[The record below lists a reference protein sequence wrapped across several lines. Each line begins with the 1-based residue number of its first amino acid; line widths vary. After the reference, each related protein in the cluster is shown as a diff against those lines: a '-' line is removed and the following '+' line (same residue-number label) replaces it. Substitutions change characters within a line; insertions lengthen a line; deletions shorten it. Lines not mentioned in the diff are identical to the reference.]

1 LTFSEKFSKIISDN
15 MNMMK
20 KEKGV
25 LIKYCKS
32 IFLIGNLL
40 FFLLACA
47 KQSPAPPIR
56 APIKWGWDGNLSP
69 YKLQRQEV
77 EKRVIDYSNLV
88 SEVECVKIAKES
100 AIEANNKRDTGWKFF
115 IPGLIISLASPVG
128 LLAGKE
134 AGTAVTIG
142 ILGVGAFGMI
152 VGGVNLA
159 QASARFIDAINAY
172 NAYFEKECK

>member
-1 LTFSEKFSKIISDN
+1 LTFSEKFSKIVSDN

-20 KEKGV
+20 NKEKGV

-47 KQSPAPPIR
+47 KQPPAPPIR

-69 YKLQRQEV
+69 YKLQGQ

-88 SEVECVKIAKES
+88 SEVECVKIAKEY
-100 AIEANNKRDTGWKFF
+100 AIEANNKRDTGWKFL
-115 IPGLIISLASPVG
+115 IPGLIISIASPVG

-142 ILGVGAFGMI
+142 ILSIGTFGMI
-152 VGGVNLA
+152 LGGVNLA

-172 NAYFEKECK
+172 NAYFERECK